1 VNLYLMHYGN
11 VVAHTRPVQ
20 MGIESLKIRRYL
32 GDPDVNGTIILN
44 YIKK

>member
-1 VNLYLMHYGN
+1 MHYGN
-11 VVAHTRPVQ
+11 VVAHTSPVQ
-20 MGIESLKIRRYL
+20 MGTESLKIRYL